1 MKRKALMAAV
11 AGGAVLATAATAL
24 GATDGAGATF
34 PRIAYQTW
42 CQDSN
47 LCSYTGIGSTGGI
60 NNFINGT
67 VDFGASDAPL
77 RPDQVSDLASKRG
90 GVNVLYFPT
99 LVGAVT
105 VPTNFSGQS
114 KRIQLTGSTIG
125 KIFSGTISNWNDPQI
140 KKENPGVSFPNAP
153 ITTCVRSDGSGTS
166 YQFSLFLSKASSDF
180 KSKVGAS
187 QLPAWSAPNVIKS
200 NGNPGVATCV
210 SNNTNSIGYVD
221 LADAQN
227 AGLTD
232 KMAAVGKSEVVGV
245 KKKVH
250 GKTRT
255 VLVRR
260 TAYVLPSVASMS
272 AAGNVKASKFPAN
285 LQVDLTLS
293 PVPRAYPITSTT
305 WILAYSDFGKAGKSG
320 SLAGVKSVLN
330 YFYSS
335 AAQAKL
341 PSMGYAPLPKPLLA
355 LAKSRVAALK

>member
-1 MKRKALMAAV
+1 MA
-11 AGGAVLATAATAL
+11 
-24 GATDGAGATF
+24 
-34 PRIAYQTW
+34 
-42 CQDSN
+42 
-47 LCSYTGIGSTGGI
+47 
-60 NNFINGT
+60 
-67 VDFGASDAPL
+67 
-77 RPDQVSDLASKRG
+77 
-90 GVNVLYFPT
+90 
-99 LVGAVT
+99 
-105 VPTNFSGQS
+105 
-114 KRIQLTGSTIG
+114 
-125 KIFSGTISNWNDPQI
+125 
-140 KKENPGVSFPNAP
+140 FPNAP